1 MLKLGS
7 SVPWPEAMEKL
18 TGQRKMDATA
28 ILQYFKPLQDW
39 LEEQNYD
46 ERQGWSLGCPSA
58 DELQNNK
65 KQTLS
70 TDNNSKSS
78 QNYLN
83 FYLYIFCIFLYM
95 KNLIF

>member
-1 MLKLGS
+1 
-7 SVPWPEAMEKL
+7 
-18 TGQRKMDATA
+18 MDATA

-39 LEEQNYD
+39 LEEQNYNK
-46 ERQGWSLGCPSA
+46 RQGWSLGCPSD

-65 KQTLS
+65 KPTSS
-70 TDNNSKSS
+70 TDNASKSS

-83 FYLYIFCIFLYM
+83 LYLYIFCIFLYM